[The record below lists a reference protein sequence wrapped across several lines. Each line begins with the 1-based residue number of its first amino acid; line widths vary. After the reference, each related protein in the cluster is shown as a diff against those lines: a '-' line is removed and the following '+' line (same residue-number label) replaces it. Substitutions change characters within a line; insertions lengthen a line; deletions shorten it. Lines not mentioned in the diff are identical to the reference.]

1 MAHDAR
7 NNAPARIHSTAIVE
21 DGAVIGA
28 GTAVWHHSH
37 VRTGARIGADS
48 SLGKNVFVDH
58 DVRVGSGV
66 KIQNNVSVYA
76 GVTVEDDVFLGPSMV
91 FTNDLLPR
99 AGATDW
105 QVVETVVR
113 RGASIGAN
121 ATIVAGNTIGRHA
134 LVGAGTVVTRPVDD
148 HQVVVGNPARHHGWA
163 CACGHI
169 VSRDAER
176 PATVVCEVC
185 GADR

>member
-1 MAHDAR
+1 MSE
-7 NNAPARIHSTAIVE
+7 NPPRIHPTAIVE

-28 GTAVWHHSH
+28 GTAVWHHAH
-37 VRTGARIGADS
+37 VRTGARIGSNS

-58 DVRVGSGV
+58 DVQVGSGV

-99 AGATDW
+99 AGAPDW
-105 QVVETVVR
+105 QVVETLVCC
-113 RGASIGAN
+113 GASIGAN

-134 LVGAGTVVTRPVDD
+134 LVGAGTVVTRPVAD
-148 HQVVVGNPARHHGWA
+148 HQVVVGNPAHHHGWA
-163 CACGHI
+163 CACGRI
-169 VSRDAER
+169 VSRHVE
-176 PATVVCEVC
+176 PPSSFLCEVC
-185 GADR
+185 SADR

>member
-1 MAHDAR
+1 MSDA
-7 NNAPARIHSTAIVE
+7 PPRIHPTAIVE

-37 VRTGARIGADS
+37 VRTGARIGANG

-58 DVRVGSGV
+58 DVHVGSGV

-99 AGATDW
+99 AGAPDW
-105 QVVETVVR
+105 QVVETLVC

-134 LVGAGTVVTRPVDD
+134 LVGAGTVVTRPVAD
-148 HQVVVGNPARHHGWA
+148 HQVVVGNPAHHHGWA
-163 CACGHI
+163 CACGRI
-169 VSRDAER
+169 VSRDVER
-176 PATVVCEVC
+176 PATIVCEVC